1 MKEIAV
7 VDLGSNSFHMIVA
20 RIVNGSIQILSR
32 LKQKVQL
39 AEGLDQNQILS
50 QQAMDRGIACLA
62 LFSERLQGFP
72 AENVQVIGTYT
83 LRRALN
89 SDQFLQ
95 QAARVFPY
103 KINIIS
109 GQQEAKLI
117 YAGVSH
123 TQPEKGRKLVID
135 IGGGSTE
142 MVIGDDFTPLIAES
156 RHMGCVS
163 FAKRFFKDG
172 VISKQRFQQ
181 AKQCALEKI
190 EDLAW
195 EYRQLGWD
203 SALGS
208 SGTIKTVSEVLLALH
223 FKDGLITLERLN
235 DLIERTLKVTHF
247 TQLHLPGLHHN
258 RIDVFV
264 PGLAILV
271 ALFETFQIKSM
282 RYSDGAVRE
291 GVMYNFEDKF
301 RVSNIRERTVNSL
314 NQQFNLDRQQAQ
326 RVSKTAQM
334 LAKQFKLWK
343 EPQYSDEMQQIL
355 YYGALTHEVGIVIN
369 HRYVQKHSAYILQNT
384 ELPGFDNEQ
393 QRLLA
398 ILARFH
404 TGTFRIADIPDCY
417 RYNNDDVLAL
427 ILLLR
432 LAVIFNK
439 ARQATEPAEIGV
451 QNKNAQQ
458 WQLTFPK
465 HYLEHNPLLNSDL
478 QQEQKFLAVLGI
490 IFNYQ

>member
-1 MKEIAV
+1 M
-7 VDLGSNSFHMIVA
+7 
-20 RIVNGSIQILSR
+20 
-32 LKQKVQL
+32 
-39 AEGLDQNQILS
+39 
-50 QQAMDRGIACLA
+50 
-62 LFSERLQGFP
+62 
-72 AENVQVIGTYT
+72 
-83 LRRALN
+83 
-89 SDQFLQ
+89 
-95 QAARVFPY
+95 
-103 KINIIS
+103 
-109 GQQEAKLI
+109 
-117 YAGVSH
+117 
-123 TQPEKGRKLVID
+123 
-135 IGGGSTE
+135 
-142 MVIGDDFTPLIAES
+142 
-156 RHMGCVS
+156 
-163 FAKRFFKDG
+163 
-172 VISKQRFQQ
+172 
-181 AKQCALEKI
+181 
-190 EDLAW
+190 
-195 EYRQLGWD
+195 
-203 SALGS
+203 
-208 SGTIKTVSEVLLALH
+208 ALH

-301 RVSNIRERTVNSL
+301 RVGNIRERTVNSL

-326 RVSKTAQM
+326 RVSQTAQM

-343 EPQYSDEMQQIL
+343 DTQYSEEMKQIL
-355 YYGALTHEVGIVIN
+355 YYAALTHEVGIVIN

-439 ARQATEPAEIGV
+439 ARQATEPAEIGL

-478 QQEQKFLAVLGI
+478 QQEQKFLAALGI

>member
-39 AEGLDQNQILS
+39 AEGLDRDQVLS
-50 QQAMDRGIACLA
+50 QQAIDRGIACLA

-83 LRRALN
+83 LRRAVN
-89 SDQFLQ
+89 SDEFLR

-117 YAGVSH
+117 YVGVSH

-142 MVIGDDFTPLIAES
+142 MIIGDDFTPLIAES
-156 RHMGCVS
+156 SHMGCVS
-163 FAKRFFKDG
+163 FAKRFFNDG
-172 VISKQRFQQ
+172 KLSVERFQQ

-195 EYRQLGWD
+195 EYRQLGWE
-203 SALGS
+203 ATLGS

-223 FKDGLITLERLN
+223 FKDGLITLPRLN
-235 DLIERTLKVTHF
+235 ELVERTLKAEHF
-247 TQLHLPGLHHN
+247 NQIHLPGLHHN

-314 NQQFNLDRQQAQ
+314 NQQFNLDREQAA
-326 RVSKTAQM
+326 RVSQVAQM
-334 LAKQFKLWK
+334 LAKQFHSWQEERFAYEL
-343 EPQYSDEMQQIL
+343 SQIL
-355 YYGALTHEVGIVIN
+355 FYAALTHEVGIVIN
-369 HRYVQKHSAYILQNT
+369 HRNVQKHSAYILQNT
-384 ELPGFDNEQ
+384 ELPGFDSEQ

-417 RYNNDDVLAL
+417 RYTNDDVLTL

-432 LAVIFNK
+432 FAVIFNK
-439 ARQATEPAEIGV
+439 TRQATELTEI
-451 QNKNAQQ
+451 QLSYSATQK
-458 WQLTFPK
+458 WQLVFPDE
-465 HYLEHNPLLNSDL
+465 YLTRNPLLKTEL
-478 QQEQKFLAVLGI
+478 QQEQKFLASLGI
-490 IFNYQ
+490 ELDYR

>member
-1 MKEIAV
+1 MKEIAI

-20 RIVNGSIQILSR
+20 RIINGSIQILSR

-39 AEGLDQNQILS
+39 AEGLDKEQILS
-50 QQAMDRGIACLA
+50 QTAIDRGVACLA

-83 LRRALN
+83 LRRAVN
-89 SDQFLQ
+89 SDEFLR

-142 MVIGDDFTPLIAES
+142 MIIGDDFIPLIAES

-163 FAKRFFKDG
+163 FAKRFFTDG
-172 VISKQRFQQ
+172 KLSIERFQQ

-203 SALGS
+203 YALGS
-208 SGTIKTVSEVLLALH
+208 SGTIKTVSEILLALH
-223 FKDGLITLERLN
+223 FKDGLITLPRLHK
-235 DLIERTLKVTHF
+235 LVERTLKAEHF
-247 TQLHLPGLHHN
+247 TKIQLPGLHHN

-271 ALFETFQIKSM
+271 ALFETFQIKTM

-291 GVMYNFEDKF
+291 GVMYNFEDQF

-314 NQQFNLDRQQAQ
+314 TQQFDLDREQAT
-326 RVSKTAQM
+326 RVSQVVQM
-334 LAKQFKLWK
+334 FTKQFIAWK
-343 EPQYSDEMQQIL
+343 EEKFAYELGQVLFYA
-355 YYGALTHEVGIVIN
+355 ALTHEVGIVIN
-369 HRYVQKHSAYILQNT
+369 HRNVQKHSAYILQNS
-384 ELPGFDNEQ
+384 ELPGFDSEQ
-393 QRLLA
+393 QQLLA
-398 ILARFH
+398 ILTRFH
-404 TGTFRIADIPDCY
+404 TATFRMADIPDCY
-417 RYNNDDVLAL
+417 RYVSEDVLSA

-432 LAVIFNK
+432 FAVICNK
-439 ARQATEPAEIGV
+439 TRQATEPADI
-451 QNKNAQQ
+451 QLKTNAIHQ
-458 WQLTFPK
+458 WQLIFPK
-465 HYLEHNPLLNSDL
+465 GYLVRNPLLQNEL
-478 QQEQKFLAVLGI
+478 QQEQKFLTSLGI
-490 IFNYQ
+490 NLIYR

>member
-39 AEGLDQNQILS
+39 AEGLDKQQILS
-50 QQAMDRGIACLA
+50 QQAIDRGVACLA

-89 SDQFLQ
+89 SDEFLR

-142 MVIGDDFTPLIAES
+142 MIIGDDFTPLIAES

-163 FAKRFFKDG
+163 FAKRFFPEG
-172 VISKQRFQQ
+172 IVSPERFQQ

-195 EYRQLGWD
+195 EYRQLGWETT
-203 SALGS
+203 LGS

-223 FKDGLITLERLN
+223 FKDGLITLPRLN
-235 DLIERTLKVTHF
+235 ELVERTLKAKHF
-247 TQLHLPGLHHN
+247 SQIHLPGLHHN

-271 ALFETFQIKSM
+271 ALFENFQINTM

-314 NQQFNLDRQQAQ
+314 TQQFNLDRKQAA
-326 RVSKTAQM
+326 RVAQTAQM
-334 LAKQFKLWK
+334 LANQFTAWK
-343 EPQYSDEMQQIL
+343 EERFAYELRQIL
-355 YYGALTHEVGIVIN
+355 FYAALTHEVGIVIN
-369 HRYVQKHSAYILQNT
+369 HRLVQKHSAYILQNT
-384 ELPGFDNEQ
+384 GLPGFDSEQ

-398 ILARFH
+398 ILVRFH
-404 TGTFRIADIPDCY
+404 TGIFRIADIPDCY
-417 RYNNDDVLAL
+417 RYANEDVLSL

-432 LAVIFNK
+432 FAVIFNK
-439 ARQATEPAEIGV
+439 NRQATETTDITLFSTSP
-451 QNKNAQQ
+451 QK
-458 WQLTFPK
+458 WQLTFP
-465 HYLEHNPLLNSDL
+465 HGYLERNPLLKSEL
-478 QQEQKFLAVLGI
+478 QQEQKFLDSLGI
-490 IFNYQ
+490 ELNFI